1 MGAMYHSGRDELRG
15 NPHSLQATCMTLTLM
30 VELEAVGMHGAVE
43 ELGVGVVLELA
54 EDGGVL
60 QQQHE
65 HADHV
70 RVARLVVRRQLLVT

>member
-1 MGAMYHSGRDELRG
+1 MVELEAVGMHGAGD
-15 NPHSLQATCMTLTLM
+15 ALTLM